1 MAKTSITIKLAGD
14 SGDGIQLSGHRL
26 AMIQALF
33 GHDVVTFAD
42 YPAEIRAPK
51 GTLYGVSA
59 YQIQVGAGEVFTPGD
74 TLDILVALSPA
85 AYQVWIHKLKDGGIL
100 LIDED
105 QFTAADLAQLGMDAT
120 GFKKAHQ
127 RYRLIGL
134 PMRTVLERLF
144 KEQNLKKKTILQ
156 SKNFFA
162 LGVLCWLLEKDIGST
177 TAWIHGKAK
186 LSPTFKR
193 INAQALTE
201 GYTASLVRELIPF
214 HLTVARGGS
223 DAQQSCRFI
232 SGSTA
237 LALGFIA
244 AARLAQRTLF
254 YASYPITPA
263 SPLLHELAAYHEP
276 DMATFQA
283 EDEMAAIGA
292 AIGAAYGGQLG
303 VVGTSGPGMSLMSE
317 FIGLAVMAE
326 LPLVVVDVQRAG
338 PSTGM
343 PTKTSQ
349 GDLNLAL
356 SGRNDSAPVVVLAVH
371 SPSDGFAKARL
382 AVQVA
387 LERNCVV
394 VVLADAYL
402 AGSHE
407 IWPIP
412 ELDELAPIVV
422 PSLPPP
428 ENFEPYRPHPQHLS
442 VPWVPCGTKGYAHTR
457 GGLEKTPAGDISYD
471 GANHEAMIGRRHQKV
486 LHVADLL
493 PPLIT
498 GGDPEAPHV
507 IVSWGSTLGA
517 IRGFVM
523 AHRLSCQPHQRL
535 AHVHLESLWPLQTQ
549 FKEVVLGY
557 AMVMVLENNLG
568 QATAHLRAQLPE
580 VTFVPVLKNDGKPW
594 SQQDLRDRI
603 AVLLNSPP
611 QTTGAP

>member
-59 YQIQVGAGEVFTPGD
+59 YQIQMGAGAVFTPGD
-74 TLDILVALSPA
+74 ALDILVALSPA
-85 AYQVWIHKLKDGGIL
+85 AYEVWLHKLKDGGIL

-105 QFTAADLAQLGMDAT
+105 QFTSAQRDQLGIDAAS
-120 GFKKAHQ
+120 FQAAHQ
-127 RYRLIGL
+127 RYRMIKL

-144 KEQNLKKKTILQ
+144 KEQNLKKKIILQ

-162 LGVLCWLLEKDIGST
+162 LGVLCWLLEKDIAGT
-177 TAWIHGKAK
+177 MAWIHSNAK
-186 LSPTFKR
+186 LSPLFKR

-214 HLTVARGGS
+214 HVTVAGRGA
-223 DAQQSCRFI
+223 DAQQRYRFI
-232 SGSTA
+232 SGTSA

-244 AARLAQRTLF
+244 AARLCQRTLF

-263 SPLLHELAAYHEP
+263 SPLLHDLAAYHEP
-276 DMATFQA
+276 DIATFQA

-356 SGRNDSAPVVVLAVH
+356 AGRNDSAPVVVLAAH
-371 SPSDGFAKARL
+371 SPSDGFAKAHL
-382 AVQVA
+382 AVKVA

-412 ELDELAPIVV
+412 EPGELAPIVM

-428 ENFEPYRPHPQHLS
+428 DNFEPYRPHPQHLS

-471 GANHEAMIGRRHQKV
+471 GTNHEAMILRRHHKV
-486 LHVADLL
+486 LYVADLL

-517 IRGFVM
+517 IRQFVM
-523 AHRLSCQPHQRL
+523 AHRLACQPHQRL
-535 AHVHLESLWPLQTQ
+535 AYIHLESLWPLQARL
-549 FKEVVLGY
+549 KELVMGHDV
-557 AMVMVLENNLG
+557 VMVLENNLG
-568 QATAHLRAQLPE
+568 QATAHLRALLPD

-594 SQQDLRDRI
+594 SGQDLTDRI
-603 AVLLNSPP
+603 SPLLASAH
-611 QTTGAP
+611 TTGVS